1 MSSGRCCLNI
11 ACIFV
16 MRYFVSRYQI
26 NLFTTIRSCMLART
40 DVRELQ
46 IRMMIID
53 LSVDLRIGII
63 VACSQYDGKLVLVV
77 LS

>member
-1 MSSGRCCLNI
+1 
-11 ACIFV
+11 
-16 MRYFVSRYQI
+16 
-26 NLFTTIRSCMLART
+26 MLART

-46 IRMMIID
+46 IRMMITD